1 MVLSGRRYGVA
12 GSVVLQGP
20 LVFRAGF
27 YPRSIPRDVSPFML
41 TIILL
46 CINIF
51 VCTALIGVVLI
62 QKSEGGALGM
72 GGGSSNFMSAR
83 GTGDLLTRTTWILFS
98 IFLVIS
104 ITLTLLAAADRGD
117 DSIGKGLKIDP
128 AKAEQQAPSAPAAP
142 APLQA
147 PAPDVTL
154 PQGGLPSS
162 AGLLSS
168 PVPAPAPEPEKK

>member
-1 MVLSGRRYGVA
+1 
-12 GSVVLQGP
+12 
-20 LVFRAGF
+20 
-27 YPRSIPRDVSPFML
+27 ML

-46 CINIF
+46 CINIV
-51 VCTALIGVVLI
+51 VCLALIGVVLI

-83 GTGDLLTRTTWILFS
+83 GTGDLLTRATWILFS
-98 IFLVIS
+98 VFLVIS
-104 ITLTLLAAADRGD
+104 ITLTLLAAADRGG
-117 DSIGKGLKIDP
+117 DSLGKGLRIDP
-128 AKAEQQAPSAPAAP
+128 SKASEKSPAAPSAPA
-142 APLQA
+142 PLEA

-168 PVPAPAPEPEKK
+168 PTQAPEPEKK

>member
-1 MVLSGRRYGVA
+1 
-12 GSVVLQGP
+12 
-20 LVFRAGF
+20 
-27 YPRSIPRDVSPFML
+27 ML

-128 AKAEQQAPSAPAAP
+128 AKTLQQAPTAPSSP

-154 PQGGLPSS
+154 PQGGLAPSS
-162 AGLLSS
+162 GLLSS
-168 PVPAPAPEPEKK
+168 TAPELAPEKK